1 MRVLA
6 LLVAFAVS
14 ALSLTITSPS
24 ANDKV
29 DFSKPYTIK
38 WTTVPSDPQ
47 NFTITLVNANGRNV
61 SKDLTTRA
69 ESDKN
74 EYRVD
79 RVWDIPVANNYQI
92 NFRSTARENQG
103 ILAQSHMFNVTR
115 VADGPAETQTS
126 TATATATE
134 SDSTPMETNAA
145 GKVVY
150 GAPGAVAGVMGLLA
164 LAL

>member
-14 ALSLTITSPS
+14 TLSLTITSPS
-24 ANDKV
+24 TNEKV

-47 NFTITLVNANGRNV
+47 NFTITLVNSNGRNI
-61 SKDLTTRA
+61 SKDLTSRA

-74 EYRVD
+74 EFRVD
-79 RVWDIPVANNYQI
+79 RVWDIPVANEYQI
-92 NFRSTARENQG
+92 NFRSTVRENQG
-103 ILAQSHMFNVTR
+103 ILAQSPTFNVTR
-115 VADGPAETQTS
+115 VADRPETQTS

-134 SDSTPMETNAA
+134 SESTPTETNAA
-145 GKVVY
+145 GKVLY
-150 GAPGAVAGVMGLLA
+150 GAPGAVAGVVGLLA